1 MAQSV
6 KGPAPDRYPRR
17 SAQARRTRV
26 RVLDAA
32 RELFIERGYVATTI
46 IAIADRADVSP
57 ETVYARFGSK
67 RELLAQLVDLAIAGD
82 VDAPPLL
89 EQDWVREMRDEPDPH
104 RRVRILARHGRA
116 ILERRAA
123 VDEVVRSAAAADPE
137 IGTLWEL
144 GREQR
149 FAGQAELLRIVL
161 GATGLRDGLGIR
173 MAARCGKRCGCAE
186 RLVVNGIAIRQRWD
200 ARGQCAGLVEHGRI
214 GLGKPFEPVRRL
226 E

>member
-1 MAQSV
+1 MAETV
-6 KGPAPDRYPRR
+6 KEPAPDRYPRR

-46 IAIADRADVSP
+46 VAIADRADVSP

-67 RELLAQLVDLAIAGD
+67 RALLAQLVDLAIAGD

-89 EQDWVREMRDEPDPH
+89 EQDWVREMHDEPDVH
-104 RRVRILARHGRA
+104 RRVRILAGHGRA

-123 VDEVVRSAAAADPE
+123 VDEVVRGAAAADPE
-137 IGTLWEL
+137 IAALWDA

-149 FAGQAELLRIVL
+149 FAGQRELLRIVL
-161 GATGLRDGLGIR
+161 SATGLRDGLDIE
-173 MAARCGKRCGCAE
+173 AAADILYAVGSPDVY
-186 RLVVNGIAIRQRWD
+186 RL
-200 ARGQCAGLVEHGRI
+200 LVEDRGWS
-214 GLGKPFEPVRRL
+214 GQEFEQWYAEAL
-226 E
+226 ESLLLPPASPG

>member
-1 MAQSV
+1 MRVAETV

-46 IAIADRADVSP
+46 VAIADRADVSP

-67 RELLAQLVDLAIAGD
+67 RALLAQLVDLAIAGD

-89 EQDWVREMRDEPDPH
+89 AQDWVREMRDEPDVH
-104 RRVRILARHGRA
+104 RRLRILAAHGRA

-123 VDEVVRSAAAADPE
+123 VDEVVRGAAAANPE
-137 IGTLWEL
+137 IGALWEL
-144 GREQR
+144 GRDQR
-149 FAGQAELLRIVL
+149 YAGQAELLRIAV
-161 GATGLRDGLGIR
+161 GATGLRDGLDVE
-173 MAARCGKRCGCAE
+173 AAADILYAIGSPDVYQLLVGDRGWTEPQFEEWYAETLE
-186 RLVVNGIAIRQRWD
+186 RLLLPPTAPG
-200 ARGQCAGLVEHGRI
+200 
-214 GLGKPFEPVRRL
+214 
-226 E
+226 